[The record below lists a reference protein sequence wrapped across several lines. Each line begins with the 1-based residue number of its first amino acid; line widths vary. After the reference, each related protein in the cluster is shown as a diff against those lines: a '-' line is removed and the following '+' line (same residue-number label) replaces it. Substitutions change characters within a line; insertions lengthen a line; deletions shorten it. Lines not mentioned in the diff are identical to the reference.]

1 MYVPK
6 KVLAIAVGFVLVGAA
21 IAALGLL
28 YMELSQVNAD
38 LRQTSAALEGSEQ
51 RNAALVEVVEKAN
64 AEIVR
69 SNVANTYLN
78 SQVAM
83 GNEIID
89 SLNQDVAKL
98 NTEVAKGNEIIAGL
112 GETIEDW
119 QVQFNILETTHR
131 TLQDSH
137 AALEGRYDGLKEDL
151 AGSRWELR
159 EVRQENVRLET
170 EYGTVQELEAEIARL
185 QGMRQPLILAYN
197 DTERTGFLC
206 TGSMEPKITCLDEM
220 SWLTDYRPED
230 ITVGTTIAFTPDCL
244 SDTPETN
251 FTAHR
256 VVEITVRN
264 GVHYYWPKGDNNLEA
279 DGCWV
284 PEHHV
289 NGYLIEIHKNVNME
303 NEHLRRMVNG
313 AYSAMLNATAR
324 YLDLVEQVCG
334 VRDIDACPN
343 WRIRQASTQM
353 LEAVLRAYD
362 TADRAW
368 NHYNCWYQNALDSQ
382 RPGHIPYSC

>member
-1 MYVPK
+1 MYVSK
-6 KVLAIAVGFVLVGAA
+6 KILAIAVGFVLVGAA

-28 YMELSQVNAD
+28 YMELSQANAD
-38 LRQTSAALEGSEQ
+38 LRETKADLQQTSNTLVASKEVNANLTREYAALQRVKEEQDDTLVAYEEQ
-51 RNAALVEVVEKAN
+51 RKNLDGELTAT
-64 AEIVR
+64 R
-69 SNVANTYLN
+69 
-78 SQVAM
+78 Q
-83 GNEIID
+83 
-89 SLNQDVAKL
+89 SLAQSHA
-98 NTEVAKGNEIIAGL
+98 EVAKGNVEIEKGSTEIRRLDSELAKANT
-112 GETIEDW
+112 TI
-119 QVQFNILETTHR
+119 
-131 TLQDSH
+131 S
-137 AALEGRYDGLKEDL
+137 DL
-151 AGSRWELR
+151 ATSRQALQRNYNELVAANGTIGTLKAEETWLR
-159 EVRQENVRLET
+159 NEISRLEAVR
-170 EYGTVQELEAEIARL
+170 G
-185 QGMRQPLILAYN
+185 PLILGHN
-197 DTERTGFLC
+197 DTKRAGFLC
-206 TGSMEPKITCLDEM
+206 TGSMEPAMTCLDEM
-220 SWLTDYRPED
+220 TWLEDFLPED
-230 ITVGTTIAFTPDCL
+230 ITVGTIISFSPDCRD
-244 SDTPETN
+244 DTPETS

-353 LEAVLRAYD
+353 LEVVLRAYD